1 MKKWL
6 WLIAAV
12 LLTLVLAPAG
22 FVAAKDE
29 VPINA
34 TNFPDSIF
42 RSYISSTFDKDKN
55 GALDPDEIV
64 AAEVIDVSN
73 KGITSLQG
81 VEILTSLK
89 KLNCYGNKLKEL
101 NLGPNE
107 ILGDLNCGNNLL
119 TTLDVS
125 DHYALKSLN
134 VRESKSLTTVNCE
147 TCALAYLYVDDCP
160 KLSSLNCGANKLT
173 SLNVS
178 GCTALS
184 SLNCYF
190 NQLKSLD
197 VSKNTALR
205 ELACAGNDITELNL
219 QNNKLLETLDFR
231 HSDVTELNLSGLVK
245 LSYVNLLQSLKLK
258 SLDCSRC
265 NLSTLIVEGCSA
277 LEELDCSRN
286 NLKKLDLSG
295 CTVLEEVDCG
305 YNTLYTLTLED
316 CTALRSINC
325 GHNQLTSLGV
335 GKNKELV
342 SLLCAGNLLTGLDVR
357 SNTKLNTLDVRNN
370 ENLSSLNCFA
380 CALTKL
386 NVSGCPAL
394 SYLNCGKNQLTSLD
408 VSDNRGLTGLYCY
421 SNQLTSLDVSN
432 AIGLKT
438 LSCYG
443 NRLDTLIL
451 NENKE
456 LEKLSCYGNRI
467 TVLYLAS
474 CPHILDAYHNGSRS
488 QDVSADGAYFWSYE
502 LDSYFLEVDKST
514 EIRTSGFQWTRLA
527 GSDRYATMAMASKK
541 AFEEHSCKTIIVA
554 TGQAFPDALAGSA
567 LAGVYGCP
575 IILTKTSALSPQAAE
590 ELRRLAAS
598 SCKVLILGGNGAV
611 SEAVENAILDLPGL
625 ITYTVERVKGSNR
638 EATALAV
645 YENGKAAGGFKSG
658 GTVIIATGY
667 SFADALSV
675 SPYAYASKTPILLAK
690 KDGSL
695 GADTK
700 ALIKSEGFKKAIII
714 GGNGAVSEATENY
727 LKKTC
732 KMQVLRLSGS
742 NRYETSA
749 NILKWELGKNS
760 GAAFQPAVSMTLE
773 GLGTATG
780 SKFADALGA
789 VSLLGKTAS
798 PLLLVSDSNKT
809 NKSATQANIKAIVKP
824 GASSMTKGYIFGGKG
839 AVSLQIEGWLNNAV
853 K

>member
-6 WLIAAV
+6 WL
-12 LLTLVLAPAG
+12 VLAALVIVILRPLNTDAAG
-22 FVAAKDE
+22 DVT
-29 VPINA
+29 INA
-34 TNFPDSIF
+34 TNFPNAAF
-42 RSYISSTFDKDKN
+42 RSYISSTFDTDGN
-55 GALDPDEIV
+55 GVLSASEI
-64 AAEVIDVSN
+64 AAAKKISVTG
-73 KGITSLQG
+73 KGITSMTGLEHFTSLKELYCGDNQLVSLDVG
-81 VEILTSLK
+81 SNTELELLYCDNNTKLTNLKNVRDHSKLKDLDLEGCTALTLLDCTDCALEDLNVSDCTALKYLYCGNNQLKSLDLYEIMDLEILSCFGNKLTSLY
-89 KLNCYGNKLKEL
+89 LEELGSLKTIDVAY
-101 NLGPNE
+101 NAS
-107 ILGDLNCGNNLL
+107 L
-119 TTLDVS
+119 TSLICEGCPLT
-125 DHYALKSLN
+125 SLN
-134 VRESKSLTTVNCE
+134 VNGCK
-147 TCALAYLYVDDCP
+147 AL
-160 KLSSLNCGANKLT
+160 STLNCCDANLT

-178 GCTALS
+178 TCTAL
-184 SLNCYF
+184 
-190 NQLKSLD
+190 
-197 VSKNTALR
+197 T
-205 ELACAGNDITELNL
+205 
-219 QNNKLLETLDFR
+219 
-231 HSDVTELNLSGLVK
+231 
-245 LSYVNLLQSLKLK
+245 
-258 SLDCSRC
+258 SLDC
-265 NLSTLIVEGCSA
+265 T
-277 LEELDCSRN
+277 D
-286 NLKKLDLSG
+286 
-295 CTVLEEVDCG
+295 
-305 YNTLYTLTLED
+305 
-316 CTALRSINC
+316 
-325 GHNQLTSLGV
+325 
-335 GKNKELV
+335 
-342 SLLCAGNLLTGLDVR
+342 
-357 SNTKLNTLDVRNN
+357 
-370 ENLSSLNCFA
+370 
-380 CALTKL
+380 
-386 NVSGCPAL
+386 
-394 SYLNCGKNQLTSLD
+394 NQLTSLD
-408 VSDNRGLTGLYCY
+408 LSNNYALEKLYCEGNKLSQLDVSWNSALERLYCGANSGFSKLVLGRHYVLNTIDCTDNTLKSLDLSGCAALQYLYCSTNLISSLDVSPCTGLYVLECDHNELT
-421 SNQLTSLDVSN
+421 SLDVGGCHGLVTLKCHKNKLTSLDVSN
-432 AIGLKT
+432 CTDLRTLNCINNQLTALQINENAKLES

-443 NRLDTLIL
+443 NQIAA
-451 NENKE
+451 
-456 LEKLSCYGNRI
+456 
-467 TVLYLAS
+467 LYLTS
-474 CPHILDAYHNGSRS
+474 CPNMLSAYTNGTKTEGTTTS
-488 QDVSADGAYFWSYE
+488 GTTYWSYTKRVNSTNCT
-502 LDSYFLEVDKST
+502 LKVDQST